1 MRAAGEVKMRLR
13 EWPEHAP
20 HKESMTPKVLAVLE
34 PVLIALGAK
43 KDPSCW
49 VAWGDDP
56 RSRYTVLV
64 ATPPGLIQ
72 AIVRVNVPQEGPRAA
87 GKLIRWNRVQTGE
100 LAIETATGH
109 RLISFQ
115 VEGVLLRGSDDEV
128 ATISAFALEVYA
140 AIDRQPTGTG
150 R

>member
-1 MRAAGEVKMRLR
+1 MRLR
-13 EWPEHAP
+13 EWPKHAP

-34 PVLIALGAK
+34 PVVTGLGAK
-43 KDPSCW
+43 TNPSCW

-56 RSRYTVLV
+56 RARYTVLV
-64 ATPPGLIQ
+64 PTPPGLIQ

-100 LAIETATGH
+100 LAIETASGH

-115 VEGVLLRGSDDEV
+115 CEGIVLHASDDEGD
-128 ATISAFALEVYA
+128 AISAFALEVYA

-150 R
+150 PGR

>member
-1 MRAAGEVKMRLR
+1 MRLR
-13 EWPEHAP
+13 EWPARAP
-20 HKESMTPKVLAVLE
+20 HKESMTPKVVAVLE
-34 PVLIALGAK
+34 PVLTALGAK

-56 RSRYTVLV
+56 RARYTVL
-64 ATPPGLIQ
+64 APTPAGLIQ
-72 AIVRVNVPQEGPRAA
+72 AVVRVNVPQEGPRAS

-100 LAIETATGH
+100 LAIETASGH
-109 RLISFQ
+109 RLINFQ
-115 VEGVLLRGSDDEV
+115 CEGIVLHGSDDDV

-140 AIDRQPTGTG
+140 AIDRQSTGAA